1 MTGRAPR
8 LINRHPGGGKG
19 CQFSVCWRPR
29 LRPSCSCYRCGCGT
43 GAFDGAGRR
52 RDSACRAGAPVAVA
66 EPLPPLLYRPGRTPI
81 DIEFVDT
88 VNSRANNNG
97 DRFAFRLAEPLV
109 VDGHVLA
116 PAGTPGVGEVVH
128 AAHAS
133 FGGKA
138 GELILAVRYLD
149 LNGTRIPLRSLR
161 YGPRQG
167 RDNSGAV
174 TTGTI
179 VAAAVLPVAS
189 VLAFVITGGEVNIPA
204 GTRAN
209 AMTSTEI
216 SLPPV
221 E

>member
-1 MTGRAPR
+1 MPVQRIVAAASAAV
-8 LINRHPGGGKG
+8 LLML
-19 CQFSVCWRPR
+19 SV
-29 LRPSCSCYRCGCGT
+29 
-43 GAFDGAGRR
+43 
-52 RDSACRAGAPVAVA
+52 AGAAQEPSTAPTVSATPPAEPDAPVSVA
-66 EPLPPLLYRPGRTPI
+66 EPLPAPCCTVPARTPI

-88 VNSRANNNG
+88 INSRANNNG

-109 VDGHVLA
+109 VDGQVLA

-174 TTGTI
+174 TTGAM

-189 VLAFVITGGEVNIPA
+189 VLAFVISGGEVNIPA

>member
-1 MTGRAPR
+1 MPVQRLVAAACAAALLMLSVMAAAQEPATAPAV
-8 LINRHPGGGKG
+8 
-19 CQFSVCWRPR
+19 SE
-29 LRPSCSCYRCGCGT
+29 
-43 GAFDGAGRR
+43 
-52 RDSACRAGAPVAVA
+52 APLA
-66 EPLPPLLYRPGRTPI
+66 EPGAQVAIAEPPPAPCCTVPARTPI

-88 VNSRANNNG
+88 VNSRANQNG
-97 DRFAFRLAEPLV
+97 DRFAFRLVEPLV

-138 GELILAVRYLD
+138 GELILAVRYLE

-161 YGPRQG
+161 YGARQG
-167 RDNSGAV
+167 RDNSAAVNTGA
-174 TTGTI
+174 I
-179 VAAAVLPVAS
+179 VAAAVVPVAAMLGFLIS
-189 VLAFVITGGEVNIPA
+189 GGEVNVPP

-216 SLPPV
+216 TLSPV

>member
-1 MTGRAPR
+1 MPVQRILAAAPAAVL
-8 LINRHPGGGKG
+8 LIL
-19 CQFSVCWRPR
+19 SVAAAAQDPVTAEAVTAT
-29 LRPSCSCYRCGCGT
+29 PP
-43 GAFDGAGRR
+43 AEPV
-52 RDSACRAGAPVAVA
+52 APIAVA
-66 EPLPPLLYRPGRTPI
+66 EPPPAPCCTVPARTPI

-109 VDGHVLA
+109 IDGQVVA

-149 LNGTRIPLRSLR
+149 LNGTHIPLRSLR
-161 YGPRQG
+161 YGARQG
-167 RDNSGAV
+167 RDNSAAVNTGA
-174 TTGTI
+174 I
-179 VAAAVLPVAS
+179 VAAAVVPVAAMLGFLIS
-189 VLAFVITGGEVNIPA
+189 GGEVNIPA

-209 AMTSTEI
+209 AMTSTEMTL
-216 SLPPV
+216 SPV

>member
-1 MTGRAPR
+1 MPVQRLVAAAPAAVL
-8 LINRHPGGGKG
+8 LIL
-19 CQFSVCWRPR
+19 SV
-29 LRPSCSCYRCGCGT
+29 
-43 GAFDGAGRR
+43 
-52 RDSACRAGAPVAVA
+52 AGAAQEPATAPSVSATPVA
-66 EPLPPLLYRPGRTPI
+66 EPVVQDALAVPPPAPCCIVPARTPI

-97 DRFAFRLAEPLV
+97 DRFAFRLAEPLI
-109 VDGHVLA
+109 VDGQVVA

-174 TTGTI
+174 TAGAMVTA
-179 VAAAVLPVAS
+179 VVLPVAS
-189 VLAFVITGGEVNIPA
+189 VLAFVISGGEVNIPA

>member
-1 MTGRAPR
+1 MAAAAAQEPLSAPTAATT
-8 LINRHPGGGKG
+8 PPAEPDA
-19 CQFSVCWRPR
+19 Q
-29 LRPSCSCYRCGCGT
+29 
-43 GAFDGAGRR
+43 
-52 RDSACRAGAPVAVA
+52 VAVA
-66 EPLPPLLYRPGRTPI
+66 EPLPAPCCTVPVRTPI

-109 VDGHVLA
+109 VEGHVLA
-116 PAGTPGVGEVVH
+116 PVGTPGVGEVVH
-128 AAHAS
+128 AARAR

-174 TTGTI
+174 TTGAMITS
-179 VAAAVLPVAS
+179 VVLPVAS

-209 AMTSTEI
+209 ALTSTEM